1 METQTLTTPRFRTDL
16 VTQPIEAAGQR
27 FVDVTDPDS
36 GTTFR
41 FYEVEY
47 AIACAMNG
55 ARDLRGLASWAL
67 EELGLETNS
76 TELSTVINTLGE
88 LGYLEGEAA
97 AGDVALGAPGG
108 APPVEQVAAPIEAAD
123 LALGAPGKSPI
134 ARSRPT
140 PPASDDIALGAPG
153 AVDAAG
159 AAPGMTEESFEG
171 LLDEEPP
178 TKVRPAPARPAATSM
193 DDEPTRR
200 REVVDEMDF
209 GDLEGITPPPV
220 EVPLPKLRPITSA
233 PMADDDGPT
242 NLPPPAPGLEEVAAL
257 ARPDVSVDL
266 SEHLSIDAADV
277 KEAVRQSQ
285 VMQAVDVPEEL
296 LAEIGQEAAKPEGE
310 KAKAESSV
318 PVVLPDERA
327 QVSRPVATPAAE
339 PQEAPAPVAATGGSG
354 TLLFLIFLLIIV
366 GAGAAYYFLVYKK
379 KLENQASTAGTT
391 QPARSQ
397 TPVEPTPPPPPPKP
411 SATLEAAAAEQAEVT
426 MPKAGAVS
434 WMADDGAQVA
444 KGDPVAKLKG
454 IERYERKLAEYK
466 SRQEHYQRKLD
477 KANEEMAAATT
488 PAAKAR
494 AQRHID
500 SATRKVEQKK
510 QGQVDMTD
518 EIAKLTLAAPTAGT
532 VNQVAHVGGWMKDG
546 ATILE
551 IGGPAGVQAT
561 FALPAGRSLSAGDAV
576 KVAPKGAPGDAVDCQ
591 VDSVAGA
598 SATVWCAAG
607 DKLSAGGQVELQ

>member
-1 METQTLTTPRFRTDL
+1 MDTQTTTTPRFRTDL
-16 VTQPIEAAGQR
+16 VTQPIETEGQR

-55 ARDLRGLASWAL
+55 NRDLSGLASWAL
-67 EELGLETNS
+67 EELGLETS
-76 TELSTVINTLGE
+76 SDELATVISTLGE
-88 LGYLEGEAA
+88 LGYLETETG
-97 AGDVALGAPGG
+97 AGDMTLGAPGG
-108 APPVEQVAAPIEAAD
+108 KPPVEAAAAPIEAGD
-123 LALGAPGKSPI
+123 FDLGAPGKSPI
-134 ARSRPT
+134 APSRPAPT
-140 PPASDDIALGAPG
+140 AAADISLGAPG
-153 AVDAAG
+153 AAAPAASAG
-159 AAPGMTEESFEG
+159 AGASEESFEG

-178 TKVRPAPARPAATSM
+178 TTVRPAPKRSAAAM

-209 GDLEGITPPPV
+209 GDLEGITPPPA
-220 EVPLPKLRPITSA
+220 EVPSPKLRPITSA

-242 NLPPPAPGLEEVAAL
+242 NLPPPAPGLEEVAEL
-257 ARPDVSVDL
+257 AGPDVSVDL

-296 LAEIGQEAAKPEGE
+296 LAEIGEETAKPAPAAK
-310 KAKAESSV
+310 AASSV

-327 QVSRPVATPAAE
+327 QVSRPVAAAAAAE
-339 PQEAPAPVAATGGSG
+339 AEAEPAPVAAKGGSG
-354 TLLFLIFLLIIV
+354 TLLFLLFLLIVV

-379 KLENQASTAGTT
+379 KQENQGTTAGTT
-391 QPARSQ
+391 QPAPP
-397 TPVEPTPPPPPPKP
+397 PVKPTPPPPPPKP
-411 SATLEAAAAEQAEVT
+411 KATLEAAPAEQSDVV

-454 IERYERKLAEYK
+454 IERYQRKFDEYV

-488 PAAKAR
+488 PEAKAS

-500 SATRKVEQKK
+500 AATRKVEQKK
-510 QGQVDMTD
+510 QGQADMTTKM
-518 EIAKLTLAAPTAGT
+518 AMMTLTAPVAGT
-532 VNQVAHVGGWMKDG
+532 VKQVAHEGGWIKEGDPVVQ
-546 ATILE
+546 IS
-551 IGGPAGVQAT
+551 GPAEVQAT
-561 FALPAGRSLSAGDAV
+561 FALPAGRTV
-576 KVAPKGAPGDAVDCQ
+576 APGDTVQVTSESPGAQGIDCQ
-591 VDSVAGA
+591 VASVEG
-598 SATVWCAAG
+598 SRATVRCPASDALTAG
-607 DKLSAGGQVELQ
+607 SQVILQ